1 MIYII
6 PTKRGLGVQIWGTFD
21 DLTTFYNVIGNFWN
35 KEDFLNKK
43 GFDNRDKLISG
54 LSYEIRKAYE
64 GSRLKRKHSHFS
76 FEETESFG
84 CQISW
89 VHFLFSLTVLRYN
102 MRFMES
108 NKLDLS
114 YFLQIE
120 YWLEK
125 SMLEYDKKGGNELR
139 IFISDVIYAGNDN
152 IYQFMRTINLE
163 YFLLGRGKKAFRML
177 PKLLQKSI
185 YGTEEYNEYTEQLIM
200 DAKRLNC
207 ETSELEINDDN
218 INYEIK
224 W

>member
-35 KEDFLNKK
+35 QEDFLNKK

-54 LSYEIRKAYE
+54 FSYEIRKAYE
-64 GSRLKRKHSHFS
+64 GSRLKRKNSHFS
-76 FEETESFG
+76 FEEIEHFG

-89 VHFLFSLTVLRYN
+89 VHFLFSITALRYN

-108 NKLDLS
+108 SKLDLS

-125 SMLEYDKKGGNELR
+125 SMLEYDEKGGNELKG
-139 IFISDVIYAGNDN
+139 FISDIIYAGNEN

-163 YFLLGRGKKAFRML
+163 YFLLSGGKKAFRML

-185 YGTEEYNEYTEQLIM
+185 YGTKEYKEYTEQLIK
-200 DAKRLNC
+200 DAKKLKC
-207 ETSELEINDDN
+207 ETTELEISDEN
-218 INYEIK
+218 INYDIS